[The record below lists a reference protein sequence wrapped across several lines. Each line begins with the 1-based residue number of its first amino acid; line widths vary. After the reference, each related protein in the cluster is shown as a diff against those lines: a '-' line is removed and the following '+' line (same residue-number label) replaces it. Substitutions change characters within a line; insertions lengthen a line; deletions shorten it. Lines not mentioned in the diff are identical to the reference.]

1 MSSGGLL
8 TDITMHH
15 MTARELVIHEVESL
29 DEKELDYVARLVHSL
44 RLRPSEAPLPS
55 WDPAVYGPLYREFAE
70 EDSRLAEEGMADYA
84 KSLAAEDR
92 D

>member
-1 MSSGGLL
+1 
-8 TDITMHH
+8 

-29 DEKELDYVARLVHSL
+29 DEGELEYVARLVHSL
-44 RLRPSEAPLPS
+44 RQRPSDAPLPS
-55 WDPAVYGPLYREFAE
+55 FDPAVYGPLYREFAA

-84 KSLAAEDR
+84 SALAAEDR

>member
-1 MSSGGLL
+1 
-8 TDITMHH
+8 

-29 DEKELDYVARLVHSL
+29 DEKELDYVARLVRSL

-55 WDPAVYGPLYREFAE
+55 WDPAVYGPLYREFGAE
-70 EDSRLAEEGMADYA
+70 DISLAEEGMADYVKA
-84 KSLAAEDR
+84 LAAEDR